1 MSTVTMLPLGSIV
14 ILKGNTKKMM
24 IIARVI
30 AAPIKGEVY
39 RFDYGACL
47 YPEGMMGDSLIT
59 LIMTIFLRLFKK
71 AMLMMTML

>member
-30 AAPIKGEVY
+30 AAPIKG
-39 RFDYGACL
+39 RFTALTMVPAC
-47 YPEGMMGDSLIT
+47 I
-59 LIMTIFLRLFKK
+59 RR
-71 AMLMMTML
+71 A